1 MSLNNKQKK
10 ALKSLAHPL
19 KPVVM
24 IGNNGLT
31 EGVLAEI
38 DSALAFHELIKV
50 RISAEDRETK
60 VLIAK
65 AIVHESKAEEVQ
77 LLGNVL
83 TIFRQSEERRIN
95 LPKS

>member
-1 MSLNNKQKK
+1 MTLNNKQKQH
-10 ALKSLAHPL
+10 LKGLAHTL

-38 DSALAFHELIKV
+38 DLSLNFHELIKV

-60 VLIAK
+60 KLIVN
-65 AIVHESKAEEVQ
+65 AIIAESKAIMVQ
-77 LLGNVL
+77 LVGNIL
-83 TIFRQSEERRIN
+83 TLYRVSVDKKIT
-95 LPKS
+95 LPK